1 MTTSTSTLTYKP
13 NFTIPPSNQKQNSN
27 LSANYR
33 QYLSWCE
40 HNKPLSIVSA
50 YINPPKRKRQKAITE
65 RDPGSMDVEEDVNTV
80 IKAPATLTKTKIYQH
95 THNFLQ
101 SRLCLVGVPTYFVE
115 KFRQFVMG
123 ELDSGLAWAESG
135 DGECENAGHS
145 AAVVAI
151 VSTINEFVIRQ
162 CWEQA
167 MRQLRELCEGRM
179 GILRGVDSGDSEGWS
194 RARLDVASSWSG
206 VWDFRGFCA
215 LGVVAGNMGLFYGVV
230 TPLCGAVGRLAGIGN
245 RAGAPAPISALTRA
259 PMDTFGFHG
268 NIYDAVV
275 SCEWGD
281 WDLSWDSVRDRFDF
295 GSGLQEWW
303 DMDCYC
309 DEKEL
314 LRGCYAHRERV
325 LELVCDGKWQGYSGV
340 LGLGLAKP
348 TSDDIRRRVEIV
360 STPLSGLVRAYPGFS
375 KVVHEMDEVQDCDG
389 YNRGVVALCLESWYW
404 KDFEWLYFKGLG
416 VELEKEGVVERG
428 TYDRKKQDDF
438 RKTVMKGVRY
448 KLTVL
453 ETVLR
458 GIKEEMWAANKG
470 WLDGIRAG
478 QEGDWFGRLEEI
490 EGKFENML
498 ASVGIDLGEA
508 DS

>member
-1 MTTSTSTLTYKP
+1 MVTSTSTSTLTYKP
-13 NFTIPPSNQKQNSN
+13 NFTIPTSNSI
-27 LSANYR
+27 LSANYK

-40 HNKPLSIVSA
+40 HNKPLSVITAS
-50 YINPPKRKRQKAITE
+50 INPIRRKRPPAITE
-65 RDPGSMDVEEDVNTV
+65 GNILLYDPVIDGGEEKINIRTGTS
-80 IKAPATLTKTKIYQH
+80 TLYKNV
-95 THNFLQ
+95 HNANQ
-101 SRLCLVGVPTYFVE
+101 TRLVMIQMGEGFSERLH
-115 KFRQFVMG
+115 QFVFEGVDKGMWLVN
-123 ELDSGLAWAESG
+123 EL
-135 DGECENAGHS
+135 
-145 AAVVAI
+145 I
-151 VSTINEFVIRQ
+151 IKQ

-179 GILRGVDSGDSEGWS
+179 GILRGVGMEDKERWEHM
-194 RARLDVASSWSG
+194 RLDVASSWSG

-215 LGVVAGNMGLFYGVV
+215 LGIIGTAFYGVV
-230 TPLCGAVGRLAGIGN
+230 TPLCGAVGRLAGVGGT
-245 RAGAPAPISALTRA
+245 AGAPAPISALTRA
-259 PMDTFGFHG
+259 PMDAFGFHG
-268 NIYDAVV
+268 NVYDAVI

-281 WDLSWDSVRDRFDF
+281 WDLPWDGVRDRFDF
-295 GSGLQEWW
+295 DSGLAEWRCAG
-303 DMDCYC
+303 CYC

-325 LELVCDGKWQGYSGV
+325 LGLVCDGKWEGYSGV

-348 TSDDIRRRVEIV
+348 TSEDIRKRAEIV
-360 STPLSGLVRAYPGFS
+360 STPLNGLVRAYPGFS
-375 KVVHEMDEVQDCDG
+375 KVVHGMDEVQDCDG
-389 YNRGVVALCLESWYW
+389 YNRGVVELCLESWYW
-404 KDFEWLYFKGLG
+404 KDFESLYFRGLG
-416 VELEKEGVVERG
+416 IELEAAGVVERG

>member
-13 NFTIPPSNQKQNSN
+13 NFTIPPSNQRQNSN

-65 RDPGSMDVEEDVNTV
+65 RNPGMENLEADVDTV

-101 SRLCLVGVPTYFVE
+101 SRLCLVGIPTYFAE

-123 ELDSGLAWAESG
+123 ELEGGLAWAENGG
-135 DGECENAGHS
+135 DGDAGS
-145 AAVVAI
+145 ANHYI
-151 VSTINEFVIRQ
+151 VSTINEFVIKQ

-179 GILRGVDSGDSEGWS
+179 GILRGVDSGDGGAWS
-194 RARLDVASSWSG
+194 RARLDVASAWSG
-206 VWDFRGFCA
+206 LWDFRGFCA
-215 LGVVAGNMGLFYGVV
+215 LGIVASNMGLFYGVV
-230 TPLCGAVGRLAGIGN
+230 TPLCGAVGRLAGVGGTV
-245 RAGAPAPISALTRA
+245 GAPAPISALTRA
-259 PMDTFGFHG
+259 PMDAFGFHG
-268 NIYDAVV
+268 NVYEAVV
-275 SCEWGD
+275 GCEWGD
-281 WDLSWDSVRDRFDF
+281 WDLPWDSVRGRFDF
-295 GSGLQEWW
+295 EVGLEEWR

-325 LELVCDGKWQGYSGV
+325 MGLVCDGKWEGYSGV

-348 TSDDIRRRVEIV
+348 TSEEIRRRAEVV
-360 STPLSGLVRAYPGFS
+360 STPLSGLVRTYPGFS
-375 KVVHEMDEVQDCDG
+375 KVVHGMENCEG
-389 YNRGVVALCLESWYW
+389 YNRGVVSLCLESWYW
-404 KDFEWLYFKGLG
+404 KEFEWLYFKGLG
-416 VELEKEGVVERG
+416 VELEADGVVERG

-448 KLTVL
+448 KLGIL
-453 ETVLR
+453 EDVIR

-470 WLDGIRAG
+470 WLEGVREG

-490 EGKFENML
+490 EGKFEKML

>member
-1 MTTSTSTLTYKP
+1 MVTSNLKYKP
-13 NFTIPPSNQKQNSN
+13 NFTIPASN

-33 QYLSWCE
+33 QYLTWCE

-65 RDPGSMDVEEDVNTV
+65 RDPASIDVEGDVDTV

-101 SRLCLVGVPTYFVE
+101 SRLCLVGIPTYFTE
-115 KFRQFVMG
+115 KFRQFVFG
-123 ELDSGLAWAESG
+123 EGTGCG
-135 DGECENAGHS
+135 DGECGNAGHP
-145 AAVVAI
+145 AAGVAI

-179 GILRGVDSGDSEGWS
+179 GILRGVNNWTDTDAWS
-194 RARLDVASSWSG
+194 RAKLDVASSWSG

-215 LGVVAGNMGLFYGVV
+215 LGIVAGNMGLFYGVV
-230 TPLCGAVGRLAGIGN
+230 TPLCGAVGRLAGVGGT
-245 RAGAPAPISALTRA
+245 AGAPAPISALTRA
-259 PMDTFGFHG
+259 PMDAFGFHG

-275 SCEWGD
+275 GCEWGD
-281 WDLSWDSVRDRFDF
+281 WDLPWDSVRDRFDF
-295 GSGLQEWW
+295 GVGLEEWR

-325 LELVCDGKWQGYSGV
+325 LGLACDGKWEGYSGV
-340 LGLGLAKP
+340 RGLGLAKP
-348 TSDDIRRRVEIV
+348 TSEEIRKRAEIV

-389 YNRGVVALCLESWYW
+389 YNRGVVELCLESWYW

-448 KLTVL
+448 KLGIL
-453 ETVLR
+453 EDVLR

-490 EGKFENML
+490 EGKFEKML

-508 DS
+508 GE

>member
-1 MTTSTSTLTYKP
+1 MVTSTLTYKP
-13 NFTIPPSNQKQNSN
+13 NFTIPASN

-33 QYLSWCE
+33 QYLTWCE

-50 YINPPKRKRQKAITE
+50 YINPPKKKRQKAITE
-65 RDPGSMDVEEDVNTV
+65 RDPGVESMDGDVDTV

-101 SRLCLVGVPTYFVE
+101 SRLCLVGIPTYFAE

-123 ELDSGLAWAESG
+123 ELEGGLAWAG
-135 DGECENAGHS
+135 DGECGNAGHAES
-145 AAVVAI
+145 YI
-151 VSTINEFVIRQ
+151 VSTINEFVMRQ

-179 GILRGVDSGDSEGWS
+179 GILRGVNSWSDTEGWS
-194 RARLDVASSWSG
+194 RAKLDVASSWSG

-230 TPLCGAVGRLAGIGN
+230 TPLCGAVGRLTGIGN
-245 RAGAPAPISALTRA
+245 RAGAPAPVSALTRA
-259 PMDTFGFHG
+259 PMDAFGFCG
-268 NIYDAVV
+268 NVYDAVV
-275 SCEWGD
+275 GCEWGD

-295 GSGLQEWW
+295 ESGLAEWQA
-303 DMDCYC
+303 MDCYC

-314 LRGCYAHRERV
+314 LRGCYAHREAV
-325 LELVCDGKWQGYSGV
+325 MGLVCDGKWQGYSGV
-340 LGLGLAKP
+340 KSLGLAKP
-348 TSDDIRRRVEIV
+348 TSEDIRKRAEVV
-360 STPLSGLVRAYPGFS
+360 STPLSGLVRMYPEFS
-375 KVVHEMDEVQDCDG
+375 KVVHGMEDCDG
-389 YNRGVVALCLESWYW
+389 YNRGVVSLCLESWYW
-404 KDFEWLYFKGLG
+404 KEFESLYFRGLG
-416 VELEKEGVVERG
+416 IELEKEGIVERG

-448 KLTVL
+448 KLGVL
-453 ETVLR
+453 EDVLR

-470 WLDGIRAG
+470 WLDGVRDG
-478 QEGDWFGRLEEI
+478 KEGDWFGRLEEI
-490 EGKFENML
+490 EEKFEKML